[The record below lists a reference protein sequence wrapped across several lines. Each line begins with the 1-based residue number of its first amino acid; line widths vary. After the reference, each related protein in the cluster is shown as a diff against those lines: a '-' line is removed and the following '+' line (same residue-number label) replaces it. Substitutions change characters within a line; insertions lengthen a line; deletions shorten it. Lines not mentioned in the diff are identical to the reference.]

1 LFITIRLAEKGSM
14 VSLADYLSTH
24 FVTDSVEKKQL
35 QKKKKK
41 KKKKIWRNISKYIY
55 IYTK

>member
-1 LFITIRLAEKGSM
+1 M

-35 QKKKKK
+35 QDME
-41 KKKKIWRNISKYIY
+41 KY
-55 IYTK
+55 K

>member
-35 QKKKKK
+35 QDME
-41 KKKKIWRNISKYIY
+41 KY
-55 IYTK
+55 K